1 MLNGYYQLGK
11 ELQDM
16 LGGGGQRG
24 GGKGGEGRGGE
35 GRRGREGGG
44 GKGGEEERKGEEKG
58 KWKRRRNKSFPSL
71 SEPGN
76 EATPQT

>member
-24 GGKGGEGRGGE
+24 EGK
-35 GRRGREGGG
+35 GGG
-44 GKGGEEERKGEEKG
+44 GKGRREEERKGEEKG